1 MIYILIYSR
10 TTALLIIIII
20 IIIIVII
27 IIIFFIITIIIIIII
42 LVSLFVYLFHIHFDL
57 AIVRLW
63 SKIISAVFE
72 MRLIWVK
79 YK

>member
-20 IIIIVII
+20 TIIIVII
-27 IIIFFIITIIIIIII
+27 IIIFFIITIIIIIIIII

-72 MRLIWVK
+72 MRLI
-79 YK
+79 

>member
-10 TTALLIIIII
+10 TTVLLIIIII

-27 IIIFFIITIIIIIII
+27 IIIFFIITIIIIII

>member
-72 MRLIWVK
+72 MRLI
-79 YK
+79 

>member
-1 MIYILIYSR
+1 MMYILIYSR

-20 IIIIVII
+20 IIIIIVVII
-27 IIIFFIITIIIIIII
+27 IIIFFIITIIIIII

-72 MRLIWVK
+72 MRLI
-79 YK
+79 

>member
-10 TTALLIIIII
+10 TTVLLIIIII

-27 IIIFFIITIIIIIII
+27 IIIFFIITIIIIII

-72 MRLIWVK
+72 MRLI
-79 YK
+79 

>member
-27 IIIFFIITIIIIIII
+27 IIIFFIITIIIIII

-63 SKIISAVFE
+63 SQIISAVFE
-72 MRLIWVK
+72 MRLI
-79 YK
+79 

>member
-27 IIIFFIITIIIIIII
+27 IIIFFIITIIIIII

>member
-20 IIIIVII
+20 TIIIVII
-27 IIIFFIITIIIIIII
+27 IIIFFIITIIIIII